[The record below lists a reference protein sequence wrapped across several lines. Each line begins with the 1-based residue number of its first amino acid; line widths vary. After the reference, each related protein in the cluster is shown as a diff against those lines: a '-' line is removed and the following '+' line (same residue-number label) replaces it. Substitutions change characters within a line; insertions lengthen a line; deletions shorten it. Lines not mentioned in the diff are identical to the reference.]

1 MAKRKNNTI
10 IIILFLILLVL
21 LLLSSNI
28 FVSKHGL
35 KLENMYSTVI
45 PKVIFQTSIEPP
57 EEYVIN
63 MIRNHTSDWIYK
75 HFTDK
80 DIIQYFREHPLA
92 EFDNIESQFN
102 RLNGAHKAD
111 LFRYYYLYVDGG
123 VFMDSDAMFEV
134 NINEIAKDYDFFSV
148 ESLCTKD
155 TIFQGLIGSVSKNEI
170 IYKALQDAY
179 TINPDKL
186 AVDYF
191 LLVKH
196 LHNIVHEKKYNFKIK
211 LYYEKWCG
219 HKACIYDDDKVI
231 VTHYCFD
238 KKIPRI

>member
-92 EFDNIESQFN
+92 EFDNIELQFN

-148 ESLCTKD
+148 ESLCTKR
-155 TIFQGLIGSVSKNEI
+155 GLLRKWKKLI
-170 IYKALQDAY
+170 I
-179 TINPDKL
+179 NDKL
-186 AVDYF
+186 IKFKSNVVIKERLNQY
-191 LLVKH
+191 VE
-196 LHNIVHEKKYNFKIK
+196 NIMAYSAS
-211 LYYEKWCG
+211 G
-219 HKACIYDDDKVI
+219 
-231 VTHYCFD
+231 
-238 KKIPRI
+238 RG